1 MKRFR
6 PTTLKK
12 SLILGVLLSFF
23 LSFTVSFLV
32 FFTIEPLYP
41 PSLTIVDFD
50 ENGDIADVATPNLT
64 PQQKRLRIVLRVVQP
79 TVTILCFLTCNYLF
93 LSWYYRRTWQTPI
106 NELLHGAKRIMNND
120 LDFEVRSFST
130 DEFGQIAQAF
140 EHLRKNTET
149 LMADQQQ
156 ERSMQEQMLAA
167 FAHDL
172 KTPLTVISGEATL
185 ASRLLAHPESN
196 REMIAES
203 FPAIQNN
210 VRRIEK
216 NIDAMRKAIKL
227 EAAPYQPAAMPYN
240 KLADD
245 TKRHL
250 ELLTADTTK
259 TITCHVQPDTATL
272 QLDTDIFYTILDN
285 IITNSLRY
293 ASHIDLFM
301 RHQLQRLMISVQ
313 DNGPGFSDYIL
324 KHGIEPFVREGE
336 EPQVH
341 FGLGLYI
348 CQVLCHKHGGTFSI
362 ANNDTGALCRIM
374 LNVQ

>member
-12 SLILGVLLSFF
+12 SLILGMLLSFF

-106 NELLHGAKRIMNND
+106 DELLHGAERIMNHD

-156 ERSMQEQMLAA
+156 ERYMQEQMLAA

-185 ASRLLAHPESN
+185 ASRLLAHPEAS

-227 EAAPYQPAAMPYN
+227 EAAPYQPAATPYN
-240 KLADD
+240 KLTDD
-245 TKRHL
+245 TKRHM
-250 ELLTADTTK
+250 ELLTTGTTK
-259 TITCHVQPDTATL
+259 NITCHFQPDTATL

-285 IITNSLRY
+285 VITNSLRY

-301 RHQLQRLMISVQ
+301 RHQSQRLMISVQ

>member
-1 MKRFR
+1 M
-6 PTTLKK
+6 
-12 SLILGVLLSFF
+12 LLSFF

-64 PQQKRLRIVLRVVQP
+64 PQQKRLRVVLRVVQP

-93 LSWYYRRTWQTPI
+93 LSWYYHRTWQTPI

-120 LDFEVRSFST
+120 LEFEVRSLST

-156 ERSMQEQMLAA
+156 ERNMQEQMLAA

-185 ASRLLAHPESN
+185 ASRLLAHPEAS

-227 EAAPYQPAAMPYN
+227 EAAPCQPAATPYN
-240 KLADD
+240 KLTDD

-250 ELLTADTTK
+250 ELLTTGTTK

-301 RHQLQRLMISVQ
+301 RHQSQRLMISVQ

-374 LNVQ
+374 LNVH

>member
-12 SLILGVLLSFF
+12 SLILGMLLSFF
-23 LSFTVSFLV
+23 LSIAVSFTL
-32 FFTIEPLYP
+32 FFTLEWFYP
-41 PSLTIVDFD
+41 DYEVIVSFDDQGNVEDVTQTI
-50 ENGDIADVATPNLT
+50 LT
-64 PQQKRLRIVLRVVQP
+64 PEQKQRWAILRVVQP
-79 TVTILCFLTCNYLF
+79 TVTILCFFTCYYLF
-93 LSWYYRRTWQTPI
+93 FSWYYRRTWQTPI
-106 NELLHGAKRIMNND
+106 DELLHGAERIMNHD
-120 LDFEVRSFST
+120 LDFEVRSFSA

-156 ERSMQEQMLAA
+156 ERNMQEQMLAA

-185 ASRLLAHPESN
+185 ANRLLAHPEAS

-216 NIDAMRKAIKL
+216 NVDAMRKAIKL
-227 EAAPYQPAAMPYN
+227 EVAPCQPAAIPYN
-240 KLADD
+240 KLADN

-250 ELLTADTTK
+250 ELLTAGTTK

-301 RHQLQRLMISVQ
+301 RHQSQRLMISVQ

-324 KHGIEPFVREGE
+324 KHGTEPFVREGE

>member
-156 ERSMQEQMLAA
+156 ERYMQEQMLAA

>member
-1 MKRFR
+1 MNRFH

-23 LSFTVSFLV
+23 LSITVSFTL
-32 FFTIEPLYP
+32 FFTLELLYP
-41 PSLTIVDFD
+41 PSQAIISYDD
-50 ENGDIADVATPNLT
+50 QGNIDNVAQTHLSPE
-64 PQQKRLRIVLRVVQP
+64 QKQRWAILRVVQP
-79 TVTILCFLTCNYLF
+79 TVTILCFIACNCLF
-93 LSWYYRRTWQTPI
+93 LSWYYRRTWQAPI
-106 NELLHGAKRIMNND
+106 DELLHGAERIMNND
-120 LDFEVRSFST
+120 LDFEVHSFST

-156 ERSMQEQMLAA
+156 ERNMEEQMLAA

-172 KTPLTVISGEATL
+172 KTPLTIISGEATL
-185 ASRLLAHPESN
+185 ASRLLAHPEAS

-203 FPAIQNN
+203 FPTIQNN

-216 NIDAMRKAIKL
+216 NVDAMRKTIKL
-227 EAAPYQPAAMPYN
+227 EAAPYQPTAMPYS

-245 TKRHL
+245 TKHHL
-250 ELLTADTTK
+250 ELLTANTDK
-259 TITCHVQPDTATL
+259 TIGCHIQPDDATL
-272 QLDTDIFYTILDN
+272 QLDTDIFYTVLDN
-285 IITNSLRY
+285 VVTNSLRH

-301 RHQLQRLMISVQ
+301 SHQSQRLFINVQ

-324 KHGIEPFVREGE
+324 KHGTEPFVREGE

-341 FGLGLYI
+341 FRLGLYI
-348 CQVLCHKHGGTFSI
+348 CQVLCKKHGGCFSI
-362 ANNDTGALCRIM
+362 ANTDSGALCRMIF
-374 LNVQ
+374 NVH

>member
-120 LDFEVRSFST
+120 LDFEVRSFSA

-156 ERSMQEQMLAA
+156 ERYMQEQMLAA

-185 ASRLLAHPESN
+185 ASRLLAHPEAS

-250 ELLTADTTK
+250 ELLTTGTTK

-301 RHQLQRLMISVQ
+301 RHQSQRLMINVQ
-313 DNGPGFSDYIL
+313 DNGPGFSDYIQ
-324 KHGIEPFVREGE
+324 KHGTEPFVREGE

>member
-1 MKRFR
+1 MNRFH

-23 LSFTVSFLV
+23 LSITVSFTL
-32 FFTIEPLYP
+32 FFTLELLYP
-41 PSLTIVDFD
+41 PSQAIISYDD
-50 ENGDIADVATPNLT
+50 QGNIDNVAQTHLSPE
-64 PQQKRLRIVLRVVQP
+64 QKQRWAILRVVQP
-79 TVTILCFLTCNYLF
+79 TVTILCFIACNCLF
-93 LSWYYRRTWQTPI
+93 LSWYYRRTWQAPI
-106 NELLHGAKRIMNND
+106 DELLHGAERIMNND
-120 LDFEVRSFST
+120 LDFEVHSFST

-156 ERSMQEQMLAA
+156 ERNMEEQMLAA

-172 KTPLTVISGEATL
+172 KTPLTIISGEATL
-185 ASRLLAHPESN
+185 ASRLLAHPEAS

-203 FPAIQNN
+203 FPTIQNN

-216 NIDAMRKAIKL
+216 NVDAMRKTIKL
-227 EAAPYQPAAMPYN
+227 EAAPYQPTAMPYS

-245 TKRHL
+245 TKHHL
-250 ELLTADTTK
+250 ELLTANTDK
-259 TITCHVQPDTATL
+259 TIGCHIQPDDATL
-272 QLDTDIFYTILDN
+272 QLDTDIFYTVLDN
-285 IITNSLRY
+285 VVTNSLRH

-301 RHQLQRLMISVQ
+301 SHQSQRLMVNVQ

-324 KHGIEPFVREGE
+324 KHGTEPFVREGE

-362 ANNDTGALCRIM
+362 ANTDSGALCRMIF
-374 LNVQ
+374 NVH

>member
-64 PQQKRLRIVLRVVQP
+64 PQQKRLRIILRVVQP

-156 ERSMQEQMLAA
+156 ERYMQEQMLAA

>member
-1 MKRFR
+1 MKRFH

-149 LMADQQQ
+149 LMADQKQ
-156 ERSMQEQMLAA
+156 ERNMQEQMLAA

-185 ASRLLAHPESN
+185 ASRLLAHPEAS

-227 EAAPYQPAAMPYN
+227 EAAPYQPAAIPYN

-250 ELLTADTTK
+250 ELLTAGTTK

-285 IITNSLRY
+285 IITNSLHY

-301 RHQLQRLMISVQ
+301 RHQSQRLMISVQ

-374 LNVQ
+374 LNVH

>member
-1 MKRFR
+1 
-6 PTTLKK
+6 
-12 SLILGVLLSFF
+12 
-23 LSFTVSFLV
+23 
-32 FFTIEPLYP
+32 
-41 PSLTIVDFD
+41 
-50 ENGDIADVATPNLT
+50 
-64 PQQKRLRIVLRVVQP
+64 
-79 TVTILCFLTCNYLF
+79 
-93 LSWYYRRTWQTPI
+93 
-106 NELLHGAKRIMNND
+106 MNND

-156 ERSMQEQMLAA
+156 ERYMQEQMLAA

-250 ELLTADTTK
+250 ELLTADTNK

-301 RHQLQRLMISVQ
+301 RHQSQRLMINVQ
-313 DNGPGFSDYIL
+313 DNGPGFSDYIQ
-324 KHGIEPFVREGE
+324 KHGTEPFVREGE

>member
-1 MKRFR
+1 MKRFH

-149 LMADQQQ
+149 LMADQKQ
-156 ERSMQEQMLAA
+156 ERNMQEQMLAA

-185 ASRLLAHPESN
+185 ASRLLAHPEAS

-227 EAAPYQPAAMPYN
+227 EAAPYQPAAIPYN

-250 ELLTADTTK
+250 ELLTAGTTK

-301 RHQLQRLMISVQ
+301 RHQSQRLMISVQ

-348 CQVLCHKHGGTFSI
+348 CQVLCYKHGGTFSI

-374 LNVQ
+374 LNVH

>member
-156 ERSMQEQMLAA
+156 ERYMQEQMLAA

-250 ELLTADTTK
+250 ELLTADTNK

-301 RHQLQRLMISVQ
+301 RHQSQRLMINVQ
-313 DNGPGFSDYIL
+313 DNGPGFSDYIQ
-324 KHGIEPFVREGE
+324 KHGTEPFVREGE

>member
-1 MKRFR
+1 
-6 PTTLKK
+6 
-12 SLILGVLLSFF
+12 
-23 LSFTVSFLV
+23 
-32 FFTIEPLYP
+32 
-41 PSLTIVDFD
+41 
-50 ENGDIADVATPNLT
+50 
-64 PQQKRLRIVLRVVQP
+64 
-79 TVTILCFLTCNYLF
+79 
-93 LSWYYRRTWQTPI
+93 
-106 NELLHGAKRIMNND
+106 MNND

-156 ERSMQEQMLAA
+156 ERYMQEQMLAA

>member
-23 LSFTVSFLV
+23 LSFAVSFTL
-32 FFTIEPLYP
+32 FFMLEWFYP
-41 PSLTIVDFD
+41 PSQAIISYDD
-50 ENGDIADVATPNLT
+50 QGNIEDVAQTHLASD
-64 PQQKRLRIVLRVVQP
+64 QKQRMSILFVVQP
-79 TVTILCFLTCNYLF
+79 TVTILCFFTCNYLF
-93 LSWYYRRTWQTPI
+93 LSWYYRRKWQAPI
-106 NELLHGAKRIMNND
+106 DELLQGAKRIMNHD
-120 LDFEVRSFST
+120 LDFEVHSFSA

-140 EHLRKNTET
+140 EYLRKNTET

-156 ERSMQEQMLAA
+156 ERNMQEQMLAA

-185 ASRLLAHPESN
+185 ASRLLAHPEAS

-216 NIDAMRKAIKL
+216 NVDAMRKAIKL
-227 EAAPYQPAAMPYN
+227 EAAPYQPTAMPYN

-250 ELLTADTTK
+250 ELLTTGTTK
-259 TITCHVQPDTATL
+259 TITCHFQPDTVTL

-301 RHQLQRLMISVQ
+301 RHQSQRLMINVQ

-324 KHGIEPFVREGE
+324 KHGTEPFVREGE

>member
-1 MKRFR
+1 MNRFH

-64 PQQKRLRIVLRVVQP
+64 PQQKRLRVVLRVVQP

-120 LDFEVRSFST
+120 LDFEVRSLST

-149 LMADQQQ
+149 LMADQKQ
-156 ERSMQEQMLAA
+156 ERYMQEQMLAA

-172 KTPLTVISGEATL
+172 KTPLTIISGEATL
-185 ASRLLAHPESN
+185 ASRLLAHPEAN

-203 FPAIQNN
+203 FPTIQNN

-216 NIDAMRKAIKL
+216 NVDAMRKAIKL
-227 EAAPYQPAAMPYN
+227 EAAPYQPTTMPYS

-245 TKRHL
+245 TKHHL
-250 ELLTADTTK
+250 ELLTANTDK
-259 TITCHVQPDTATL
+259 TIGCHIQPDDATL
-272 QLDTDIFYTILDN
+272 QLDTDIFYTVLDN
-285 IITNSLRY
+285 VVTNSLRH

-301 RHQLQRLMISVQ
+301 SRQSQRLFINVQ

-324 KHGIEPFVREGE
+324 KHGTEPFVREGE
-336 EPQVH
+336 EPQTH

-348 CQVLCHKHGGTFSI
+348 CQVLCKKHGGCFSI
-362 ANNDTGALCRIM
+362 ANTDSGALCRMIF
-374 LNVQ
+374 NVH